1 MARHWRAPA
10 ADRHKPTSPDVANPA
25 PGQTITCRDPSKK
38 PMDMGPQPDQ
48 QELTALESSCFG
60 GGLVQVNMAINVKI
74 AIREEKW

>member
-10 ADRHKPTSPDVANPA
+10 ADRHKPTSPNVANPA

-48 QELTALESSCFG
+48 QEL
-60 GGLVQVNMAINVKI
+60 VNMAINVKI